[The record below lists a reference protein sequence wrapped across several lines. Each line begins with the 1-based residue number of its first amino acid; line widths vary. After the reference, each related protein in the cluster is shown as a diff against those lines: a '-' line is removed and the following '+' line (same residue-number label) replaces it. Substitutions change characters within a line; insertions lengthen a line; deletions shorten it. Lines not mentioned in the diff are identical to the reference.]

1 MSECT
6 MRFCTQK
13 PTWEGTLSTK
23 ADKSYKI
30 DVTYCDEHA
39 QFQTE
44 RVAKTEQGLVLT
56 LTPIKEG

>member
-1 MSECT
+1 MWGCET
-6 MRFCTQK
+6 P

-23 ADKSYKI
+23 AEKPHKV
-30 DVTYCDEHA
+30 DVKYCDEHA
-39 QFQTE
+39 TFQTE